1 LRTSKFWKDAFER
14 AIKTFAQS
22 AVAVLALSASLIDV
36 RWGAAIG
43 TAGLAGVISLLTSV
57 GSAGVGSSE
66 SASLVVDT
74 KDKVNTVEPF

>member
-1 LRTSKFWKDAFER
+1 MRTSKFWKDAFER
-14 AIKTFAQS
+14 AVKTFAQS
-22 AVAVLALSASLIDV
+22 AVAVLALSTSLIDV
-36 RWGAAIG
+36 SWGAAIG
-43 TAGLAGVISLLTSV
+43 TAGLAAVISMLTSM

>member
-14 AIKTFAQS
+14 AVKTFAQS
-22 AVAVLALSASLIDV
+22 GVAILALATGLLDV
-36 RWGAAIG
+36 SWTQGLS
-43 TAGLAGVISLLTSV
+43 TAGLAALISLLTSV

-74 KDKVNTVEPF
+74 KDKVPTIEP